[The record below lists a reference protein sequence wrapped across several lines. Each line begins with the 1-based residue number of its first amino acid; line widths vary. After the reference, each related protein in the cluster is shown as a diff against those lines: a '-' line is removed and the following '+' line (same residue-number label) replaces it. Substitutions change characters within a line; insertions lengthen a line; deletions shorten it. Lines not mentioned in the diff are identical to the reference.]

1 MPSFVNPIHTNA
13 NALNS
18 GTKNEVKDTKNA
30 PKSAS
35 KDFNKI
41 LNQKISK
48 DKTAPKENPNA
59 LKATPKDAK
68 EDAKEL
74 EKTPTPHH
82 QHAQNLAKD
91 QQAPTLKDLLNH
103 KKTTASH
110 EAQHETHEPTL
121 KDLLNH
127 KKTTASHEAQH
138 ETHEM
143 HETNPKTPNETLNK
157 NEKKPNGVASNAHQA
172 NLTNKNPLTPTN
184 HANNAIKNPTAPTHN
199 AKEPKTLKDIHALSQ
214 KHDLNAS
221 NIQVGTPLEKKET
234 PLNASDQL
242 ALKTTQTSI
251 NHTLAKN
258 DSKNTANLSSVLQSL
273 EKKESHNK
281 ERTTPPSNEKKTPPL
296 REALQM
302 NAIKRDKTL
311 SKKKPEKTPTKTQT
325 TAATPENAPKIPLKT
340 PPLMPL
346 IGANPPNDNAPTPLE
361 KEEKA
366 KEVSENKEKTKE
378 SNNSAQS
385 AQNAQ
390 ASDKTSENKSA
401 APKETIK
408 HFTQQLKQEIQEYKP
423 PMSRISMDL
432 FPKELGKVEVTIQKV
447 GKNLKVSVI
456 SHNNSLQ
463 TFLDNQQDLKNSLN
477 ALGFEG
483 VDLSFSQD
491 SSKEQPKEPLR
502 EPFKEQESTPLKE
515 NALKSY
521 QENTDNENK
530 ETSMQITLYA

>member
-1 MPSFVNPIHTNA
+1 MPSPVNPIHTNA

-18 GTKNEVKDTKNA
+18 GAKNEDAKNA

-35 KDFNKI
+35 KDFSKI

-59 LKATPKDAK
+59 LKAMPKNSKEGAK
-68 EDAKEL
+68 EDAKTL
-74 EKTPTPHH
+74 EKTPTPHP
-82 QHAQNLAKD
+82 QHAQNPAKD
-91 QQAPTLKDLLNH
+91 QQAPTLKDWLNH

-110 EAQHETHEPTL
+110 EAQQ
-121 KDLLNH
+121 KN
-127 KKTTASHEAQH
+127 
-138 ETHEM
+138 

-157 NEKKPNGVASNAHQA
+157 NEKKPNEVISNAHQT
-172 NLTNKNPLTPTN
+172 NLPNKNPITPTN
-184 HANNAIKNPTAPTHN
+184 RANNAIKTSTTPTHN
-199 AKEPKTLKDIHALSQ
+199 AKDPKTLKDIQTLSQ

-221 NIQVGTPLEKKET
+221 NIQATTTPENKN

-242 ALKTTQTSI
+242 ALKTTQTPT

-258 DSKNTANLSSVLQSL
+258 DAKNTANLSSVLQSL
-273 EKKESHNK
+273 EKKEPHNK
-281 ERTTPPSNEKKTPPL
+281 EHANPQNNEKKTPPL
-296 REALQM
+296 KEALQM

-311 SKKKPEKTPTKTQT
+311 SKKKSEKTQT
-325 TAATPENAPKIPLKT
+325 KAQTTAPSIAPENAPKIPLKT

-346 IGANPPNDNAPTPLE
+346 IGANPPPNDNAPTPLE
-361 KEEKA
+361 KEEKTQ
-366 KEVSENKEKTKE
+366 EISENKEKTKE
-378 SNNSAQS
+378 TNNSAQS

-390 ASDKTSENKSA
+390 ASDKTSENKSI

-432 FPKELGKVEVTIQKV
+432 FPKELGKVEVIIQKV

-491 SSKEQPKEPLR
+491 SSKEQPKEQLR
-502 EPFKEQESTPLKE
+502 EPFKEQELAPLKE

-521 QENTDNENK
+521 QENTDHENQ

>member
-1 MPSFVNPIHTNA
+1 MPSPINPIHTNASTNA

-18 GTKNEVKDTKNA
+18 GAKNEDTKNA

-35 KDFNKI
+35 KDFSKI

-48 DKTAPKENPNA
+48 DKTVSKEDPNA

-68 EDAKEL
+68 EDAKAL
-74 EKTPTPHH
+74 EKTPTLPH
-82 QHAQNLAKD
+82 QHAQNPAKD
-91 QQAPTLKDLLNH
+91 QQAPTLKDWLNH
-103 KKTTASH
+103 KKTTAPH
-110 EAQHETHEPTL
+110 ETQHETHEA
-121 KDLLNH
+121 N
-127 KKTTASHEAQH
+127 
-138 ETHEM
+138 
-143 HETNPKTPNETLNK
+143 ETNPKTPNETLNK
-157 NEKKPNGVASNAHQA
+157 NEKKPNGVTSNAHQT
-172 NLTNKNPLTPTN
+172 NLASKNPITPN
-184 HANNAIKNPTAPTHN
+184 HANNAIKTSTTPTHN
-199 AKEPKTLKDIHALSQ
+199 AKDPKTLKDIQTLSQ
-214 KHDLNAS
+214 KHDLNAN
-221 NIQVGTPLEKKET
+221 NIQAATTPENKT

-242 ALKTTQTSI
+242 ALKTTQTPI
-251 NHTLAKN
+251 NNTLAKN
-258 DSKNTANLSSVLQSL
+258 DAKNTANLSSVLQSL
-273 EKKESHNK
+273 EKKEPPNK
-281 ERTTPPSNEKKTPPL
+281 EHANPQNNEKKTPPL
-296 REALQM
+296 KEALQM

-311 SKKKPEKTPTKTQT
+311 SKKKSEKTPTKAQT
-325 TAATPENAPKIPLKT
+325 TAPIIAPENAPKIPLKT

-361 KEEKA
+361 KEEKT
-366 KEVSENKEKTKE
+366 KEASDNKEKTKE
-378 SNNSAQS
+378 ASNS
-385 AQNAQ
+385 AQNAQNTQ
-390 ASDKTSENKSA
+390 ASDKTSENKSVT
-401 APKETIK
+401 PKETIK

-432 FPKELGKVEVTIQKV
+432 FPKELGKVEVVIQKV

-491 SSKEQPKEPLR
+491 SSKEQPKEQLR
-502 EPFKEQESTPLKE
+502 ELFKEQELTPLKE

-521 QENTDNENK
+521 QENTDHENK

>member
-1 MPSFVNPIHTNA
+1 MPSPVNPIHTNA

-18 GTKNEVKDTKNA
+18 GAKNEVKDTKNA

-35 KDFNKI
+35 KDFSKI

-48 DKTAPKENPNA
+48 DKTTPKENPNA
-59 LKATPKDAK
+59 LKATPKNSKEGAK
-68 EDAKEL
+68 EDAKAL

-82 QHAQNLAKD
+82 QHAQNPAKD

-103 KKTTASH
+103 QKTTASH
-110 EAQHETHEPTL
+110 EAQHE
-121 KDLLNH
+121 N
-127 KKTTASHEAQH
+127 
-138 ETHEM
+138 

-157 NEKKPNGVASNAHQA
+157 TEKKPNGVTSNAHQT
-172 NLTNKNPLTPTN
+172 NLPNKNPITPTN
-184 HANNAIKNPTAPTHN
+184 RANNANTTQKPTTPTHN
-199 AKEPKTLKDIHALSQ
+199 AKEPKTLKDIQALSQ

-221 NIQVGTPLEKKET
+221 NIQATTTPENKT
-234 PLNASDQL
+234 PLNASDHL
-242 ALKTTQTSI
+242 ALKTTQAPI
-251 NHTLAKN
+251 NNTLAKN
-258 DSKNTANLSSVLQSL
+258 DAKNTANLSSVLQSL
-273 EKKESHNK
+273 EKKESPNK
-281 ERTTPPSNEKKTPPL
+281 EHATPPNNEKKTPPL
-296 REALQM
+296 KEALEM

-311 SKKKPEKTPTKTQT
+311 SKKKSEKTPTKAQT
-325 TAATPENAPKIPLKT
+325 TAPSIAPENAPKIPLKT
-340 PPLMPL
+340 LPLMPL
-346 IGANPPNDNAPTPLE
+346 IGANPPNDNPPTLLE
-361 KEEKA
+361 KEEKTQ
-366 KEVSENKEKTKE
+366 EISDNKEKAKE
-378 SNNSAQS
+378 TNNSTQS

-390 ASDKTSENKSA
+390 ASDKTSDNKSI

-423 PMSRISMDL
+423 PMSKISMDL
-432 FPKELGKVEVTIQKV
+432 FPKELGKVEVIIQKV

-491 SSKEQPKEPLR
+491 SSKEQPKEQLR
-502 EPFKEQESTPLKE
+502 EPFKEQELTPLKE

-521 QENTDNENK
+521 QENTDHENQ

>member
-1 MPSFVNPIHTNA
+1 MPSPINPIHTNA
-13 NALNS
+13 NANASTLNN
-18 GTKNEVKDTKNA
+18 GAKNEDTKNA

-35 KDFNKI
+35 KDFSKI

-48 DKTAPKENPNA
+48 DKTAPKESPNA

-68 EDAKEL
+68 ENAKAL

-82 QHAQNLAKD
+82 QHAQNPAKD

-110 EAQHETHEPTL
+110 EAQHETHEI
-121 KDLLNH
+121 
-127 KKTTASHEAQH
+127 
-138 ETHEM
+138 
-143 HETNPKTPNETLNK
+143 HETNPKTPNKTLNK
-157 NEKKPNGVASNAHQA
+157 NEKKPDGVTSNAHQE
-172 NLTNKNPLTPTN
+172 NSTHKNPLTPTN

-199 AKEPKTLKDIHALSQ
+199 AKEPKTLKDIQTLSQ

-221 NIQVGTPLEKKET
+221 NIQATTPLEKKET

-258 DSKNTANLSSVLQSL
+258 DAKNTANLSSVLQSL
-273 EKKESHNK
+273 EKKDPQNK
-281 ERTTPPSNEKKTPPL
+281 EHANPTNNEKKTPPL
-296 REALQM
+296 KEALPM

-311 SKKKPEKTPTKTQT
+311 SKKKPEKTPTKAQT
-325 TAATPENAPKIPLKT
+325 TAPSATPENAPKIPLKT

-346 IGANPPNDNAPTPLE
+346 IGANPPPNDNALTPLE
-361 KEEKA
+361 KEEKT
-366 KEVSENKEKTKE
+366 KEMSDNKEKTKE
-378 SNNSAQS
+378 TNNSAQS
-385 AQNAQ
+385 AQNTQ
-390 ASDKTSENKSA
+390 ASDKTSENKSVT
-401 APKETIK
+401 PKETIK

-432 FPKELGKVEVTIQKV
+432 FPKELGKVEVIIQKV

-491 SSKEQPKEPLR
+491 SSKEQPKEPFK
-502 EPFKEQESTPLKE
+502 ESFKEQELTPLKE

-521 QENTDNENK
+521 QENTDNESK

>member
-1 MPSFVNPIHTNA
+1 MPSPINPIHTNA
-13 NALNS
+13 SANTNALINN
-18 GTKNEVKDTKNA
+18 GAKNEVKDTKNA

-35 KDFNKI
+35 KDFSKI

-48 DKTAPKENPNA
+48 DKTAPKGNPNA

-74 EKTPTPHH
+74 EKTPTPHP

-91 QQAPTLKDLLNH
+91 QQAPTLKDWLNH
-103 KKTTASH
+103 QKTKAPH
-110 EAQHETHEPTL
+110 EAQHETHE
-121 KDLLNH
+121 
-127 KKTTASHEAQH
+127 
-138 ETHEM
+138 

-157 NEKKPNGVASNAHQA
+157 NEKKPNGVTSNAHQE
-172 NLTNKNPLTPTN
+172 NSTHKNPLTPTN
-184 HANNAIKNPTAPTHN
+184 HANNAIKTPTTPTHN
-199 AKEPKTLKDIHALSQ
+199 AKDPKTLKDIQTLSQ

-221 NIQVGTPLEKKET
+221 NIQATAPLEKKET

-273 EKKESHNK
+273 EKKDPHNK
-281 ERTTPPSNEKKTPPL
+281 ERATLPSNEKKTPPL
-296 REALQM
+296 KEALPM

-311 SKKKPEKTPTKTQT
+311 SKKKSEKTPTKAQT
-325 TAATPENAPKIPLKT
+325 TAQAATPENAPKIPLKT
-340 PPLMPL
+340 LPLMPL

-361 KEEKA
+361 KEETT
-366 KEVSENKEKTKE
+366 KEISDNKEKTKE

-390 ASDKTSENKSA
+390 ASDKASENKSVT
-401 APKETIK
+401 PKETIK

-491 SSKEQPKEPLR
+491 SSKEQPKEP
-502 EPFKEQESTPLKE
+502 FKEQELTPLKE

-521 QENTDNENK
+521 QENTDNESK

>member
-1 MPSFVNPIHTNA
+1 MPSPVNPIHTNA

-18 GTKNEVKDTKNA
+18 GAKNEVKDAKNA

-35 KDFNKI
+35 KDFSKI

-48 DKTAPKENPNA
+48 DKTAPKEVPNA
-59 LKATPKDAK
+59 SKVTPQDAKENAK
-68 EDAKEL
+68 EDAKTL
-74 EKTPTPHH
+74 KTPTPPH

-91 QQAPTLKDLLNH
+91 QQAPTLKDWLNH

-110 EAQHETHEPTL
+110 EAQHETHEA
-121 KDLLNH
+121 N
-127 KKTTASHEAQH
+127 
-138 ETHEM
+138 
-143 HETNPKTPNETLNK
+143 ETNPKTPNETLNK
-157 NEKKPNGVASNAHQA
+157 NEKKPNEVTSNAHQT
-172 NLTNKNPLTPTN
+172 NLPNKNPITPTN
-184 HANNAIKNPTAPTHN
+184 HANNANNAIKNPTAPTDTK
-199 AKEPKTLKDIHALSQ
+199 KEPKTLKDIQALSQ

-221 NIQVGTPLEKKET
+221 NIQAATTPENKN
-234 PLNASDQL
+234 PLNASDHL
-242 ALKTTQTSI
+242 ALKTTQTPT

-258 DSKNTANLSSVLQSL
+258 DAKNTANLSSVLQSL
-273 EKKESHNK
+273 EKKESPNK
-281 ERTTPPSNEKKTPPL
+281 EHANPLNNEKKTPPL
-296 REALQM
+296 KEALQM

-311 SKKKPEKTPTKTQT
+311 SKKKSEKTPTKTQT
-325 TAATPENAPKIPLKT
+325 TAPSITPENAPKIPLKT

-346 IGANPPNDNAPTPLE
+346 IGANPPNDNIPTPLE
-361 KEEKA
+361 KEETT
-366 KEVSENKEKTKE
+366 KEASDNKEKTKE
-378 SNNSAQS
+378 TSNSTQS

-390 ASDKTSENKSA
+390 ASDKTSENKSI

-423 PMSRISMDL
+423 PMSKISMDL
-432 FPKELGKVEVTIQKV
+432 FPKELGKVEVIIQKV

-491 SSKEQPKEPLR
+491 SSKEQPKEQPKEQLR
-502 EPFKEQESTPLKE
+502 ELFKEQESTPLKE

-521 QENTDNENK
+521 QENTDHENQ

>member
-1 MPSFVNPIHTNA
+1 MPSPVNPIHTNA

-18 GTKNEVKDTKNA
+18 GAKNEVKDTKNA

-35 KDFNKI
+35 KDFSKI

-48 DKTAPKENPNA
+48 DKTAPKESPNHSA
-59 LKATPKDAK
+59 LKDAPKDAK
-68 EDAKEL
+68 AL
-74 EKTPTPHH
+74 EKSPTLNH
-82 QHAQNLAKD
+82 QHAQNPIKD

-103 KKTTASH
+103 QKTTAEH
-110 EAQHETHEPTL
+110 ETQHETHEA
-121 KDLLNH
+121 N
-127 KKTTASHEAQH
+127 
-138 ETHEM
+138 
-143 HETNPKTPNETLNK
+143 ETNPKTPNETLNK
-157 NEKKPNGVASNAHQA
+157 NEKKPNEVTSNAHQT
-172 NLTNKNPLTPTN
+172 NLPSKNPITPN
-184 HANNAIKNPTAPTHN
+184 RANNANKTPTTPTHN
-199 AKEPKTLKDIHALSQ
+199 AKDPKTLKDIQTLSQ

-221 NIQVGTPLEKKET
+221 NIQAATTPENKN
-234 PLNASDQL
+234 PLNASDHL
-242 ALKTTQTSI
+242 ALKTTQTPT

-258 DSKNTANLSSVLQSL
+258 DAKNTANLSSVLQSL
-273 EKKESHNK
+273 EKKEPLNK
-281 ERTTPPSNEKKTPPL
+281 EHANPQNNEKKTPPL
-296 REALQM
+296 KEALQM

-311 SKKKPEKTPTKTQT
+311 SKKKPEKTPIHAKTQT
-325 TAATPENAPKIPLKT
+325 TAPSATPENAPKIPLKT
-340 PPLMPL
+340 LPLMPL
-346 IGANPPNDNAPTPLE
+346 IGANPPNDNIPTLLE
-361 KEEKA
+361 KEEKT
-366 KEVSENKEKTKE
+366 KEVSDNKEKTKE
-378 SNNSAQS
+378 ASNSAQN

-390 ASDKTSENKSA
+390 ASDKTNENKSI

-423 PMSRISMDL
+423 PMSKISMDL
-432 FPKELGKVEVTIQKV
+432 FPKELGKVEVIIQKV

-491 SSKEQPKEPLR
+491 SSKEQQAPKDQSK
-502 EPFKEQESTPLKE
+502 EPFKEQELTPLKE

-521 QENTDNENK
+521 QENTDHENQ

>member
-1 MPSFVNPIHTNA
+1 MPSPINPIHTNA
-13 NALNS
+13 NANALNS
-18 GTKNEVKDTKNA
+18 GAKNEVKDTKNT

-35 KDFNKI
+35 KDFSKI

-48 DKTAPKENPNA
+48 DKSAPKENPSA

-68 EDAKEL
+68 ENAKEL
-74 EKTPTPHH
+74 EKTPTPQP
-82 QHAQNLAKD
+82 QHAKDLAKD

-103 KKTTASH
+103 KKTTALH
-110 EAQHETHEPTL
+110 EAQHE
-121 KDLLNH
+121 N
-127 KKTTASHEAQH
+127 
-138 ETHEM
+138 

-157 NEKKPNGVASNAHQA
+157 NEKKPNEVASGAHQA
-172 NLTNKNPLTPTN
+172 NLTHKNPLTPTN

-199 AKEPKTLKDIHALSQ
+199 AKEPKTLKDIQTLSQ

-234 PLNASDQL
+234 PLKTSDQI
-242 ALKTTQTSI
+242 ALKTTQTSV

-258 DSKNTANLSSVLQSL
+258 DAKNTANLSSVLQSL

-281 ERTTPPSNEKKTPPL
+281 EHATPPNNEKKTPPL
-296 REALQM
+296 KEALPM

-311 SKKKPEKTPTKTQT
+311 SKKKPEKTPTKAQT
-325 TAATPENAPKIPLKT
+325 TAPSIAPENAPKIPLKT

-346 IGANPPNDNAPTPLE
+346 IGANPPNDNAPTLLE
-361 KEEKA
+361 KEEKT
-366 KEVSENKEKTKE
+366 KEASDNKEKTKE
-378 SNNSAQS
+378 TSNSAQS

-390 ASDKTSENKSA
+390 ASDKTSENKSVT
-401 APKETIK
+401 PKETIK

-432 FPKELGKVEVTIQKV
+432 FPKELGKVEVVIQKV

-491 SSKEQPKEPLR
+491 SSKEQPKEP
-502 EPFKEQESTPLKE
+502 FKEQELTPLKE

-521 QENTDNENK
+521 QENTDHENK

>member
-13 NALNS
+13 SANANALINS
-18 GTKNEVKDTKNA
+18 GAKNEVKEAKNA

-35 KDFNKI
+35 KDFSKI

-68 EDAKEL
+68 GDAKEL

-91 QQAPTLKDLLNH
+91 QQASTLKDLLNH
-103 KKTTASH
+103 KKATVSH
-110 EAQHETHEPTL
+110 EAQHET
-121 KDLLNH
+121 
-127 KKTTASHEAQH
+127 
-138 ETHEM
+138 

-157 NEKKPNGVASNAHQA
+157 NEKKPNEAASSAHQT

-184 HANNAIKNPTAPTHN
+184 HANNAIKNPMAPTHN
-199 AKEPKTLKDIHALSQ
+199 AKDPKTLKDIQTLSQ

-221 NIQVGTPLEKKET
+221 NIQVVAPLEKKET
-234 PLNASDQL
+234 PLKVSDQL

-281 ERTTPPSNEKKTPPL
+281 ERATPPSNEKKTPPL

-311 SKKKPEKTPTKTQT
+311 SKKKPEKTPIHAKTQI
-325 TAATPENAPKIPLKT
+325 TAQAVTPENAPKIPLKT

-346 IGANPPNDNAPTPLE
+346 IGANPPNNNAPTPLE
-361 KEEKA
+361 KEEKT

-378 SNNSAQS
+378 STNSAQS
-385 AQNAQ
+385 VQNAQ
-390 ASDKTSENKSA
+390 VSDKTSENKSA

-491 SSKEQPKEPLR
+491 SSKEQPKEQLG
-502 EPFKEQESTPLKE
+502 ESFKEQESTPLKE

>member
-1 MPSFVNPIHTNA
+1 MPSPINPIHTNASANA

-18 GTKNEVKDTKNA
+18 GAKNEDTKNA

-35 KDFNKI
+35 KDFSKI

-59 LKATPKDAK
+59 LKATPKDT
-68 EDAKEL
+68 KEL

-110 EAQHETHEPTL
+110 EAQHEI
-121 KDLLNH
+121 H
-127 KKTTASHEAQH
+127 KN
-138 ETHEM
+138 

-157 NEKKPNGVASNAHQA
+157 NEKKPNEFTSSAHQTS
-172 NLTNKNPLTPTN
+172 LTNKNPLTPTN

-199 AKEPKTLKDIHALSQ
+199 AKESKTLKDIQTLSQ

-221 NIQVGTPLEKKET
+221 NIQATAPLEKKET
-234 PLNASDQL
+234 PLKASDQL
-242 ALKTTQTSI
+242 ALKTTQTPI

-258 DSKNTANLSSVLQSL
+258 GTKNTANLSSVLQSL

-281 ERTTPPSNEKKTPPL
+281 EHATLPHNEKKTPPL

-311 SKKKPEKTPTKTQT
+311 SKKKSEKTPTKTQT
-325 TAATPENAPKIPLKT
+325 TAQATTPENAPKIPLKT

-366 KEVSENKEKTKE
+366 KEASENKEKTKE
-378 SNNSAQS
+378 STNSTQS
-385 AQNAQ
+385 AQNTQ
-390 ASDKTSENKSA
+390 SSDKTSENKST

-491 SSKEQPKEPLR
+491 SSKEQEKEPFR
-502 EPFKEQESTPLKE
+502 ESFKEQELTPLKE

>member
-1 MPSFVNPIHTNA
+1 MPSPINPIHTNA

-18 GTKNEVKDTKNA
+18 GAKNEVKDTKNA

-35 KDFNKI
+35 KDFSKI

-68 EDAKEL
+68 KDAKEL

-110 EAQHETHEPTL
+110 EAQHETH
-121 KDLLNH
+121 K
-127 KKTTASHEAQH
+127 
-138 ETHEM
+138 M

-157 NEKKPNGVASNAHQA
+157 NEKKPNGVISNAHQT

-184 HANNAIKNPTAPTHN
+184 HANNAIKNPTAPTDT
-199 AKEPKTLKDIHALSQ
+199 KKDPKTLKDIQTLSQ

-234 PLNASDQL
+234 PLKTSDQL

-258 DSKNTANLSSVLQSL
+258 DAKNTANLSSVLQSL

-281 ERTTPPSNEKKTPPL
+281 EHTTPLSNEKKTPPL

-346 IGANPPNDNAPTPLE
+346 IGSNPPNDNAPTPLE

-378 SNNSAQS
+378 SNNSAQN

-401 APKETIK
+401 APRETIK

-491 SSKEQPKEPLR
+491 SSKEQPKEQLR

>member
-1 MPSFVNPIHTNA
+1 MPSPINPIHTNA
-13 NALNS
+13 NANASTLINS
-18 GTKNEVKDTKNA
+18 GAKNEDTKNA
-30 PKSAS
+30 PKSTS
-35 KDFNKI
+35 KDFSKI

-59 LKATPKDAK
+59 LKATPKGTKA
-68 EDAKEL
+68 L
-74 EKTPTPHH
+74 EKTSTPHH
-82 QHAQNLAKD
+82 QHAQNPAKD
-91 QQAPTLKDLLNH
+91 QQVPTLKDLLNH

-110 EAQHETHEPTL
+110 EAQHEI
-121 KDLLNH
+121 
-127 KKTTASHEAQH
+127 
-138 ETHEM
+138 

-157 NEKKPNGVASNAHQA
+157 NEKKPNGVTSNAHQE
-172 NLTNKNPLTPTN
+172 NSTHKNPLTPTN
-184 HANNAIKNPTAPTHN
+184 HANNAIKNPTTPTHN
-199 AKEPKTLKDIHALSQ
+199 AKEPKTLKDIQTLSQ

-221 NIQVGTPLEKKET
+221 NIQATAPLEKKET

-242 ALKTTQTSI
+242 ALKTTQTPI
-251 NHTLAKN
+251 NHTFAKN
-258 DSKNTANLSSVLQSL
+258 DAKNTANLSSVLQSL

-281 ERTTPPSNEKKTPPL
+281 EHANPLNNEKKTPPL
-296 REALQM
+296 KEALQM

-311 SKKKPEKTPTKTQT
+311 SKKKSEKTPTKAQT
-325 TAATPENAPKIPLKT
+325 TAPSITPENAPKISLKM

-346 IGANPPNDNAPTPLE
+346 IGANPPNDNPLTPLE
-361 KEEKA
+361 KEEKTQ
-366 KEVSENKEKTKE
+366 EISDNKEKTKE
-378 SNNSAQS
+378 TNNSAQN
-385 AQNAQ
+385 AQNTQ
-390 ASDKTSENKSA
+390 ASDKTSENKST

-423 PMSRISMDL
+423 PMSKISMDL
-432 FPKELGKVEVTIQKV
+432 FPKELGKVEVIIQKV
-447 GKNLKVSVI
+447 GKNLKVSVV

-491 SSKEQPKEPLR
+491 SSKEQPKEQLR
-502 EPFKEQESTPLKE
+502 ELFKEQELTPLKE

-521 QENTDNENK
+521 QENTDHENK

>member
-1 MPSFVNPIHTNA
+1 MPSPINPIHTNA
-13 NALNS
+13 STNANANASTLINS
-18 GTKNEVKDTKNA
+18 GAKNEDTKNA

-35 KDFNKI
+35 KDFSKI

-59 LKATPKDAK
+59 LKAAQKDAK
-68 EDAKEL
+68 ENAKEL

-82 QHAQNLAKD
+82 QHAQNPAKD

-103 KKTTASH
+103 KKTTVSH
-110 EAQHETHEPTL
+110 EAQHEIHEI
-121 KDLLNH
+121 
-127 KKTTASHEAQH
+127 
-138 ETHEM
+138 

-157 NEKKPNGVASNAHQA
+157 NEKKPNGVTSNAHQE
-172 NLTNKNPLTPTN
+172 NSTHKNPLTLTN

-199 AKEPKTLKDIHALSQ
+199 AKEPKTLKDIQTLSQ

-221 NIQVGTPLEKKET
+221 NIQVIAPLEKKET

-242 ALKTTQTSI
+242 ALKTAQTPIS
-251 NHTLAKN
+251 HTLAKN

-273 EKKESHNK
+273 EKKEPQNK
-281 ERTTPPSNEKKTPPL
+281 EHANPQNNEKKTPPL
-296 REALQM
+296 KEALQM

-311 SKKKPEKTPTKTQT
+311 SKKKSEKTPIHAKAQT
-325 TAATPENAPKIPLKT
+325 TAPSIAPENAPKIPLKT

-346 IGANPPNDNAPTPLE
+346 IGANPPNDNIPTPLE
-361 KEEKA
+361 KEETT
-366 KEVSENKEKTKE
+366 KEASDNKEKTKE
-378 SNNSAQS
+378 SNNSTQS
-385 AQNAQ
+385 AQNTQ
-390 ASDKTSENKSA
+390 ASDKTSENKSVT
-401 APKETIK
+401 PKETIK

-432 FPKELGKVEVTIQKV
+432 FPKELGKVEVIIQKV

-491 SSKEQPKEPLR
+491 SSKEQPKEQLR
-502 EPFKEQESTPLKE
+502 ELFKEQESTPLKE

>member
-1 MPSFVNPIHTNA
+1 MPSPINPIHTNA
-13 NALNS
+13 SANANANASTLINS
-18 GTKNEVKDTKNA
+18 GAKNGVKDTKNA

-35 KDFNKI
+35 KDFSKI

-59 LKATPKDAK
+59 LKATPKDT
-68 EDAKEL
+68 KEL

-110 EAQHETHEPTL
+110 EAQHETHE
-121 KDLLNH
+121 
-127 KKTTASHEAQH
+127 
-138 ETHEM
+138 
-143 HETNPKTPNETLNK
+143 TNPKTSNETLNK
-157 NEKKPNGVASNAHQA
+157 NEKKPNEVASNAHQA
-172 NLTNKNPLTPTN
+172 NLTNKNLLTPTN

-199 AKEPKTLKDIHALSQ
+199 AKNPKTLKDIQTLSQ

-221 NIQVGTPLEKKET
+221 NIQVVAPLEKKET

-258 DSKNTANLSSVLQSL
+258 DTKNTANLSSVLQSL
-273 EKKESHNK
+273 EKKESQNK
-281 ERTTPPSNEKKTPPL
+281 EHTTPPSNEKKTPPL

-325 TAATPENAPKIPLKT
+325 IAQAATPENAPKIPLKT

-361 KEEKA
+361 KEEKT

-378 SNNSAQS
+378 STNNTQS

-390 ASDKTSENKSA
+390 ASDKTSENKSVT
-401 APKETIK
+401 PKETIK

-491 SSKEQPKEPLR
+491 SSKEQPKEQLR

>member
-1 MPSFVNPIHTNA
+1 MPSLVNPIHTNA
-13 NALNS
+13 NALN
-18 GTKNEVKDTKNA
+18 GRAKNEVKDAKNA

-35 KDFNKI
+35 KDFSKI

-48 DKTAPKENPNA
+48 DKTAPKESLNHNA

-68 EDAKEL
+68 EDAKAL
-74 EKTPTPHH
+74 EKTPTPPH

-91 QQAPTLKDLLNH
+91 QQAPTLKDWLNH
-103 KKTTASH
+103 PKTHPTAKH
-110 EAQHETHEPTL
+110 ETQHETHETF
-121 KDLLNH
+121 
-127 KKTTASHEAQH
+127 
-138 ETHEM
+138 
-143 HETNPKTPNETLNK
+143 ETNPKTPNETLSK
-157 NEKKPNGVASNAHQA
+157 NEKKPNEVASNAHQA
-172 NLTNKNPLTPTN
+172 NLPNKNPITPN
-184 HANNAIKNPTAPTHN
+184 HANNANKTPTTPTHN
-199 AKEPKTLKDIHALSQ
+199 AKEPKTLKDIQALSQ

-221 NIQVGTPLEKKET
+221 NIQAATTPENKN
-234 PLNASDQL
+234 PLNASDHL
-242 ALKTTQTSI
+242 ALKTTQTPT

-258 DSKNTANLSSVLQSL
+258 DAKNTANLSSVLQSL
-273 EKKESHNK
+273 EKKDPHNK
-281 ERTTPPSNEKKTPPL
+281 EHANPQNNEKKTPPL
-296 REALQM
+296 KEALQM

-311 SKKKPEKTPTKTQT
+311 SKKKSEKTPTKTQA
-325 TAATPENAPKIPLKT
+325 TAPSIAPENAPKIPLKT

-346 IGANPPNDNAPTPLE
+346 IGANPPNDNIPTPLE
-361 KEEKA
+361 KEETT
-366 KEVSENKEKTKE
+366 KEASDNKEKTKE
-378 SNNSAQS
+378 SSNSAQS
-385 AQNAQ
+385 TQNAQ
-390 ASDKTSENKSA
+390 ASDKTSENKSV

-432 FPKELGKVEVTIQKV
+432 FPKELGKVEVIIQKV

-491 SSKEQPKEPLR
+491 SSKEQPKEQLR

-521 QENTDNENK
+521 QENTDHENQ

>member
-1 MPSFVNPIHTNA
+1 MPSPVNPIHTNA

-18 GTKNEVKDTKNA
+18 GAKNEVKDTKNA

-35 KDFNKI
+35 KDFSKI

-48 DKTAPKENPNA
+48 DKTAPKENPSA
-59 LKATPKDAK
+59 LKDAPKDAK
-68 EDAKEL
+68 AL
-74 EKTPTPHH
+74 EKTPTLPH

-91 QQAPTLKDLLNH
+91 QQAPTLKDWLNH
-103 KKTTASH
+103 PKTTAPH
-110 EAQHETHEPTL
+110 EAQHETHEI
-121 KDLLNH
+121 
-127 KKTTASHEAQH
+127 
-138 ETHEM
+138 

-157 NEKKPNGVASNAHQA
+157 NEKKPNEVASNAHQT
-172 NLTNKNPLTPTN
+172 NLPNKNPITPTN
-184 HANNAIKNPTAPTHN
+184 HANNTTKTPTTPTHST
-199 AKEPKTLKDIHALSQ
+199 KEPKTLKDIQTLSQ

-221 NIQVGTPLEKKET
+221 NIQAATTPENKT
-234 PLNASDQL
+234 PLNASDHL
-242 ALKTTQTSI
+242 ALKTTQTPT
-251 NHTLAKN
+251 NHALAKN
-258 DSKNTANLSSVLQSL
+258 DAKNTANLSSVLQSL
-273 EKKESHNK
+273 EKKEPLNK
-281 ERTTPPSNEKKTPPL
+281 EHANPPNNEKKTPPL
-296 REALQM
+296 KEALQM

-311 SKKKPEKTPTKTQT
+311 SKKKPEKTPTKTQAKNQP
-325 TAATPENAPKIPLKT
+325 TAPSATPENAPKLALKT

-346 IGANPPNDNAPTPLE
+346 IGANPPNDNIPTPLE
-361 KEEKA
+361 KEEKT
-366 KEVSENKEKTKE
+366 KEVSDNKEKAKE
-378 SNNSAQS
+378 TNNSAQS
-385 AQNAQ
+385 AQNTQ
-390 ASDKTSENKSA
+390 ASDKTSDNKST

-423 PMSRISMDL
+423 PMSKISMDL

-491 SSKEQPKEPLR
+491 SSKEQQAPKDQPK
-502 EPFKEQESTPLKE
+502 EPFKEQELTPLKE

-521 QENTDNENK
+521 QENTDHENQ

>member
-1 MPSFVNPIHTNA
+1 MPSPVNPIHTNA
-13 NALNS
+13 NALN
-18 GTKNEVKDTKNA
+18 GGAKNEVKDAKNA

-35 KDFNKI
+35 KDFSKI

-48 DKTAPKENPNA
+48 DKTAPKESPNPSA
-59 LKATPKDAK
+59 LKAAPKDAK
-68 EDAKEL
+68 AL
-74 EKTPTPHH
+74 EKTPTPPH

-91 QQAPTLKDLLNH
+91 QQAPTLKDWLNH
-103 KKTTASH
+103 PKTHPTAEH
-110 EAQHETHEPTL
+110 EAQHETHEA
-121 KDLLNH
+121 N
-127 KKTTASHEAQH
+127 
-138 ETHEM
+138 
-143 HETNPKTPNETLNK
+143 ETNPKTPNETLSK
-157 NEKKPNGVASNAHQA
+157 NEKKPNGVASNSHQT
-172 NLTNKNPLTPTN
+172 NLPNKNPITPN
-184 HANNAIKNPTAPTHN
+184 HANNANKTPTTPTHS
-199 AKEPKTLKDIHALSQ
+199 AKEPKTLKDIQTLSQ

-221 NIQVGTPLEKKET
+221 NIQATAPLEKKET
-234 PLNASDQL
+234 PLSASDQF
-242 ALKTTQTSI
+242 ALKTTQTPT

-258 DSKNTANLSSVLQSL
+258 DAKNTANLSSVLQSL
-273 EKKESHNK
+273 EKKESQNK
-281 ERTTPPSNEKKTPPL
+281 EHANPPNNEKKTPPL
-296 REALQM
+296 KEALQM

-311 SKKKPEKTPTKTQT
+311 SKKKPEKTPIHAKTQT
-325 TAATPENAPKIPLKT
+325 TAPSATPENAPKLALKT

-346 IGANPPNDNAPTPLE
+346 IGANPPNDNIPTPLE
-361 KEEKA
+361 KEEKT
-366 KEVSENKEKTKE
+366 KEVSDNKEKTKE
-378 SNNSAQS
+378 SSNSAQS
-385 AQNAQ
+385 AQNTQ
-390 ASDKTSENKSA
+390 ASDKTSDNKSI

-423 PMSRISMDL
+423 PMSKISMDL

-491 SSKEQPKEPLR
+491 SSKEQPKEQLR
-502 EPFKEQESTPLKE
+502 ELFKEQESSPLKE

-521 QENTDNENK
+521 QENTNHENQ

>member
-1 MPSFVNPIHTNA
+1 MPSPINPIHTNASANA

-18 GTKNEVKDTKNA
+18 GAKNEVKDTKNA

-35 KDFNKI
+35 KDFSKI

-48 DKTAPKENPNA
+48 DKTAPKENPSA
-59 LKATPKDAK
+59 LKTSPKDAK

-74 EKTPTPHH
+74 EKTPTSHH

-91 QQAPTLKDLLNH
+91 QQAPTLRDLLNH

-110 EAQHETHEPTL
+110 EAQHETH
-121 KDLLNH
+121 K
-127 KKTTASHEAQH
+127 
-138 ETHEM
+138 M

-157 NEKKPNGVASNAHQA
+157 NEKKPNGVASSAHQT

-184 HANNAIKNPTAPTHN
+184 HANHAIKNPTAPTHN
-199 AKEPKTLKDIHALSQ
+199 AKDPKTLKDIQTLSQ

-221 NIQVGTPLEKKET
+221 NIQVSAPLEKKET

-242 ALKTTQTSI
+242 ALKTTQTPI
-251 NHTLAKN
+251 NHTLAK

-281 ERTTPPSNEKKTPPL
+281 EHATPPNNEKKTPPL
-296 REALQM
+296 KEALQM

-311 SKKKPEKTPTKTQT
+311 SKKKPEKTPIHAKSQIT
-325 TAATPENAPKIPLKT
+325 TPSTTPENAPKIPLKT

-346 IGANPPNDNAPTPLE
+346 IGTNPPNDNAPTPLE
-361 KEEKA
+361 KEEKT
-366 KEVSENKEKTKE
+366 KEISENKEKTKE
-378 SNNSAQS
+378 STNSAQS

-390 ASDKTSENKSA
+390 ASDKTSENKSVV
-401 APKETIK
+401 PKETIK

-491 SSKEQPKEPLR
+491 SSKEQPKEQLR

-530 ETSMQITLYA
+530 ETSMQITLYAWF

>member
-1 MPSFVNPIHTNA
+1 MPSPVNPIHTNA

-18 GTKNEVKDTKNA
+18 GAKNEVKDAKNA
-30 PKSAS
+30 PKSTS
-35 KDFNKI
+35 KDFSKI

-48 DKTAPKENPNA
+48 DKTAPKESPNPNA
-59 LKATPKDAK
+59 LKAAPKDAK
-68 EDAKEL
+68 AL
-74 EKTPTPHH
+74 EKTPTLPH

-91 QQAPTLKDLLNH
+91 QQAPTLKDWLNH

-110 EAQHETHEPTL
+110 ESQHETHE
-121 KDLLNH
+121 
-127 KKTTASHEAQH
+127 H
-138 ETHEM
+138 ETD
-143 HETNPKTPNETLNK
+143 PKNPNETLSK
-157 NEKKPNGVASNAHQA
+157 NEKKPNEALSNAHQT
-172 NLTNKNPLTPTN
+172 NLPSKNPITPN
-184 HANNAIKNPTAPTHN
+184 HANNANTTQKPTTPTHS
-199 AKEPKTLKDIHALSQ
+199 AKEPKTLKDIQTLSQ

-221 NIQVGTPLEKKET
+221 NIQAATTPENKN
-234 PLNASDQL
+234 PLNASDHL
-242 ALKTTQTSI
+242 ALKTTQTPT

-258 DSKNTANLSSVLQSL
+258 DAKNTANLSSVLQSL

-281 ERTTPPSNEKKTPPL
+281 EHANPPNNEKKTPPL
-296 REALQM
+296 KEALQM

-311 SKKKPEKTPTKTQT
+311 SKKKSEKTPIHAKTQT
-325 TAATPENAPKIPLKT
+325 TAPSATPENAPKIPLKT

-346 IGANPPNDNAPTPLE
+346 IGANPPPNDNIPTPLE
-361 KEEKA
+361 KEETTKEISDNKEKA
-366 KEVSENKEKTKE
+366 KET
-378 SNNSAQS
+378 NNSAQS
-385 AQNAQ
+385 AQNTQ
-390 ASDKTSENKSA
+390 ASDKTSDNKSI

-423 PMSRISMDL
+423 PMSKISMDL
-432 FPKELGKVEVTIQKV
+432 FPKELGKVEVIIQKV

-491 SSKEQPKEPLR
+491 SSKEQPKEQLR
-502 EPFKEQESTPLKE
+502 EPFKEQELTPLKE

-521 QENTDNENK
+521 QENTDHENQ

>member
-1 MPSFVNPIHTNA
+1 MPSPINPIHTNA
-13 NALNS
+13 SANANASINS
-18 GTKNEVKDTKNA
+18 GAKNEDTKNA

-35 KDFNKI
+35 KDFSKI

-68 EDAKEL
+68 ESAKKDAKEL

-110 EAQHETHEPTL
+110 EAQHEI
-121 KDLLNH
+121 H
-127 KKTTASHEAQH
+127 KN
-138 ETHEM
+138 
-143 HETNPKTPNETLNK
+143 HETNPKTPNETSNK
-157 NEKKPNGVASNAHQA
+157 NEKKPNGVASSAHQA

-184 HANNAIKNPTAPTHN
+184 HANNANKNPIAPTHN
-199 AKEPKTLKDIHALSQ
+199 TKEPKTLKDIQSLSQ

-221 NIQVGTPLEKKET
+221 NIQATTTPENKT
-234 PLNASDQL
+234 PLNAGDQL

-258 DSKNTANLSSVLQSL
+258 GTKNTANLSSVLQSL

-281 ERTTPPSNEKKTPPL
+281 EHATPPSNEKKTPPL
-296 REALQM
+296 REALPM

-325 TAATPENAPKIPLKT
+325 TAQAATPENAPKIPLKT

-346 IGANPPNDNAPTPLE
+346 IGANPPNDNAPTLLE
-361 KEEKA
+361 KEEKT
-366 KEVSENKEKTKE
+366 KEASDNKEKTKE
-378 SNNSAQS
+378 STNSAQS
-385 AQNAQ
+385 TQNTQ
-390 ASDKTSENKSA
+390 ASDKASENKSA

-491 SSKEQPKEPLR
+491 SSKEQPKEQLR
-502 EPFKEQESTPLKE
+502 EPFKEQELTPLKE

-521 QENTDNENK
+521 QENTDNENQ

>member
-13 NALNS
+13 STNANANASTLINS
-18 GTKNEVKDTKNA
+18 GAKNEVKDTKNA

-35 KDFNKI
+35 KDFSKI

-48 DKTAPKENPNA
+48 DKTAPKENPSA
-59 LKATPKDAK
+59 LKATPKDTK
-68 EDAKEL
+68 ENAKEL

-91 QQAPTLKDLLNH
+91 QQSPTLKDLLNH

-110 EAQHETHEPTL
+110 EAQHET
-121 KDLLNH
+121 
-127 KKTTASHEAQH
+127 
-138 ETHEM
+138 

-184 HANNAIKNPTAPTHN
+184 HANNANKNPTAPTHN
-199 AKEPKTLKDIHALSQ
+199 AKDPKTLKDIHALSQ

-221 NIQVGTPLEKKET
+221 NIQVGAPLEKKET
-234 PLNASDQL
+234 PLKTSDQL

-258 DSKNTANLSSVLQSL
+258 DAKNTANLSSVLQSL

-325 TAATPENAPKIPLKT
+325 TAQATTPENAPKIPLKT

-378 SNNSAQS
+378 STNSTQN

-491 SSKEQPKEPLR
+491 SSKEQPKEQLR
-502 EPFKEQESTPLKE
+502 ESFKEQESTPLKE

>member
-1 MPSFVNPIHTNA
+1 MPSPINPIHTNASTNA

-18 GTKNEVKDTKNA
+18 EAKNEVKEAKNA

-35 KDFNKI
+35 KDFSKI

-68 EDAKEL
+68 KDAKEL

-110 EAQHETHEPTL
+110 EAQHEI
-121 KDLLNH
+121 H
-127 KKTTASHEAQH
+127 KN
-138 ETHEM
+138 

-157 NEKKPNGVASNAHQA
+157 NEKKPNGVISSAHQA

-184 HANNAIKNPTAPTHN
+184 HANNA
-199 AKEPKTLKDIHALSQ
+199 KEPKTLKDIQTLSQ

-221 NIQVGTPLEKKET
+221 NIQATTPLEKKET

-258 DSKNTANLSSVLQSL
+258 DAKNTANLSSVLQSL
-273 EKKESHNK
+273 EKKESQNK

-325 TAATPENAPKIPLKT
+325 TAQAATPKNPPKIPLKT

-346 IGANPPNDNAPTPLE
+346 IGANPPSDNAPTPLE

-378 SNNSAQS
+378 STNSTQS
-385 AQNAQ
+385 TQNTQ

-491 SSKEQPKEPLR
+491 SSKEQEKEPFK

>member
-1 MPSFVNPIHTNA
+1 MPSPVNPIHTNA
-13 NALNS
+13 NALN
-18 GTKNEVKDTKNA
+18 GGAKNEVKDTKNA

-35 KDFNKI
+35 KDFSKI

-48 DKTAPKENPNA
+48 DKTASKESPNPNA

-68 EDAKEL
+68 EDAKAL
-74 EKTPTPHH
+74 EKTPTLPH
-82 QHAQNLAKD
+82 QHAQNPAKD
-91 QQAPTLKDLLNH
+91 QQAPTLKDWLNH
-103 KKTTASH
+103 KKTTAPH
-110 EAQHETHEPTL
+110 ETQHETHEA
-121 KDLLNH
+121 N
-127 KKTTASHEAQH
+127 
-138 ETHEM
+138 
-143 HETNPKTPNETLNK
+143 ETNPKTPNGTLNK
-157 NEKKPNGVASNAHQA
+157 NEKKPNGVTSNAHQA

-199 AKEPKTLKDIHALSQ
+199 AKDPKTLKDIQTLSQ
-214 KHDLNAS
+214 KHDLNAN
-221 NIQVGTPLEKKET
+221 NIQAATTPENKT
-234 PLNASDQL
+234 PLNASDHL
-242 ALKTTQTSI
+242 ALKTTQTPT

-258 DSKNTANLSSVLQSL
+258 DAKNTANLSSVLQSL
-273 EKKESHNK
+273 EKKESPNK
-281 ERTTPPSNEKKTPPL
+281 EHTIPQNNEKKTPPL
-296 REALQM
+296 KEALQM

-311 SKKKPEKTPTKTQT
+311 SKKKSEKTPIHAKTQT
-325 TAATPENAPKIPLKT
+325 TAPSATPENTPKIPLKT
-340 PPLMPL
+340 PPLTPL
-346 IGANPPNDNAPTPLE
+346 IGANPPPNDNIPTPLE
-361 KEEKA
+361 KEETT
-366 KEVSENKEKTKE
+366 KEASDNKEKTKE
-378 SNNSAQS
+378 TNNSAQN

-390 ASDKTSENKSA
+390 ASDKTSENKST

-432 FPKELGKVEVTIQKV
+432 FPKELGKVEVIIQKV

-491 SSKEQPKEPLR
+491 SSKEQPKEQLR
-502 EPFKEQESTPLKE
+502 ELFKEQESTPLKE

-521 QENTDNENK
+521 QENTDHENQ

>member
-1 MPSFVNPIHTNA
+1 MPSPINPIHTNA
-13 NALNS
+13 NALN
-18 GTKNEVKDTKNA
+18 GGAKNENTKNA

-35 KDFNKI
+35 KDFSKI

-48 DKTAPKENPNA
+48 DKTAPKEDSNA
-59 LKATPKDAK
+59 SKVTPKDAK
-68 EDAKEL
+68 ENAKAL
-74 EKTPTPHH
+74 EKTPTLPH
-82 QHAQNLAKD
+82 QHAQNPAKD
-91 QQAPTLKDLLNH
+91 QQAPTLKDWLNH
-103 KKTTASH
+103 KKTHPTAPH
-110 EAQHETHEPTL
+110 EAQHETHE
-121 KDLLNH
+121 
-127 KKTTASHEAQH
+127 
-138 ETHEM
+138 

-157 NEKKPNGVASNAHQA
+157 NEKKPDEVTSNAHQT
-172 NLTNKNPLTPTN
+172 NLPNKNPITPTN
-184 HANNAIKNPTAPTHN
+184 HANNAIKTPTTPTHN
-199 AKEPKTLKDIHALSQ
+199 AKDPKTLKDIQTLSQ

-221 NIQVGTPLEKKET
+221 NIQAAMTPENKT

-242 ALKTTQTSI
+242 ALKTTQTPI

-258 DSKNTANLSSVLQSL
+258 DTKNTANLSSVLQSL
-273 EKKESHNK
+273 EKKDPQNK
-281 ERTTPPSNEKKTPPL
+281 EHATLPHNEKKTPPL

-311 SKKKPEKTPTKTQT
+311 SKKKPEKTPIHAKTQT
-325 TAATPENAPKIPLKT
+325 TAPSIAPENAPKIPLKT

-346 IGANPPNDNAPTPLE
+346 IGANPPNDNPPTLLE
-361 KEEKA
+361 KEETT
-366 KEVSENKEKTKE
+366 KEASDNKEKTKE
-378 SNNSAQS
+378 SSNSAQS
-385 AQNAQ
+385 AQNTQ
-390 ASDKTSENKSA
+390 ASDKTSDNKSVT
-401 APKETIK
+401 PKETIK

-432 FPKELGKVEVTIQKV
+432 FPKELGKVEVIIQKV

-491 SSKEQPKEPLR
+491 SSKEQPKEQLR
-502 EPFKEQESTPLKE
+502 ELFKEQELTPLKE

-521 QENTDNENK
+521 QENTDHENQ

>member
-1 MPSFVNPIHTNA
+1 MPSPVNPIHTNA

-18 GTKNEVKDTKNA
+18 GAKNEVKDAKNA

-35 KDFNKI
+35 KDFSKI

-48 DKTAPKENPNA
+48 DKTAPKESPNPNA
-59 LKATPKDAK
+59 SKVTPKDAK
-68 EDAKEL
+68 AL
-74 EKTPTPHH
+74 EKTPTLPH
-82 QHAQNLAKD
+82 QHAKDLVKD
-91 QQAPTLKDLLNH
+91 QQAPTLKDWLNH
-103 KKTTASH
+103 KKITASH
-110 EAQHETHEPTL
+110 ETQHETHEA
-121 KDLLNH
+121 N
-127 KKTTASHEAQH
+127 
-138 ETHEM
+138 
-143 HETNPKTPNETLNK
+143 ETNPKTPNETLNK
-157 NEKKPNGVASNAHQA
+157 NEKKPNGVTSNAHQT
-172 NLTNKNPLTPTN
+172 NLASKNPITPTN
-184 HANNAIKNPTAPTHN
+184 HANHAIKNPTTPTHN
-199 AKEPKTLKDIHALSQ
+199 AKEPKTLKDIQTLSQ

-221 NIQVGTPLEKKET
+221 NIQAATTPENKN

-242 ALKTTQTSI
+242 ALKTTQTPT

-258 DSKNTANLSSVLQSL
+258 DAKNTANLSSVLQSL

-281 ERTTPPSNEKKTPPL
+281 EHANPSHNEKKTPPL
-296 REALQM
+296 KEALQM

-311 SKKKPEKTPTKTQT
+311 SKKKSEKTPTKAQT
-325 TAATPENAPKIPLKT
+325 TAPSIAPENAPKIPFKT

-346 IGANPPNDNAPTPLE
+346 IGANPPNDNIPTPLE
-361 KEEKA
+361 KEETT
-366 KEVSENKEKTKE
+366 KEASDNKEKTKE
-378 SNNSAQS
+378 SSNSAQS
-385 AQNAQ
+385 TQNTQ
-390 ASDKTSENKSA
+390 ASDKTSENKNVT
-401 APKETIK
+401 PKETIK

-432 FPKELGKVEVTIQKV
+432 FPKELGKVEVIIQKV

-491 SSKEQPKEPLR
+491 SSKEQPKEQLR
-502 EPFKEQESTPLKE
+502 ELFKEQESTPLKE

-521 QENTDNENK
+521 QENTDHENQ
-530 ETSMQITLYA
+530 ETSMQITLYAWL

>member
-1 MPSFVNPIHTNA
+1 MPSPVNPIHTNA
-13 NALNS
+13 SANANALNS
-18 GTKNEVKDTKNA
+18 GAKNEDTKNA

-35 KDFNKI
+35 KDFSKI

-48 DKTAPKENPNA
+48 DKTAPKESPNPNA

-68 EDAKEL
+68 EDAKAL
-74 EKTPTPHH
+74 EKTPTPHP
-82 QHAQNLAKD
+82 QHAQNPAKD
-91 QQAPTLKDLLNH
+91 QQAPTLKDWLNH
-103 KKTTASH
+103 KKTTAPH
-110 EAQHETHEPTL
+110 ETQHETHEA
-121 KDLLNH
+121 N
-127 KKTTASHEAQH
+127 
-138 ETHEM
+138 
-143 HETNPKTPNETLNK
+143 ETNPKTPNETLNK
-157 NEKKPNGVASNAHQA
+157 NEKKPNGVTSNAHQT
-172 NLTNKNPLTPTN
+172 NLASKNPLTPTN
-184 HANNAIKNPTAPTHN
+184 RANNAIKTPTTPTHN
-199 AKEPKTLKDIHALSQ
+199 AKESKTLKDIQTLSQ

-221 NIQVGTPLEKKET
+221 NIQAATTPENKN

-242 ALKTTQTSI
+242 ALKTTQAPT

-258 DSKNTANLSSVLQSL
+258 DAKNTANLSSVLQSL

-281 ERTTPPSNEKKTPPL
+281 EHANPLNNEKKTPPL
-296 REALQM
+296 KEALEM

-311 SKKKPEKTPTKTQT
+311 SKKKPEKTPTKAQT
-325 TAATPENAPKIPLKT
+325 TAPSATPENAPKISLKT

-346 IGANPPNDNAPTPLE
+346 IGANPPNDNTPTPLE
-361 KEEKA
+361 KEETTKEASDNKEKA
-366 KEVSENKEKTKE
+366 KETS
-378 SNNSAQS
+378 NSAQS
-385 AQNAQ
+385 AQNTQ
-390 ASDKTSENKSA
+390 ASDKTSENKSI

-408 HFTQQLKQEIQEYKP
+408 HFVQQLKQEIQEYKP

-432 FPKELGKVEVTIQKV
+432 FPKELGKVEVIIQKV

-491 SSKEQPKEPLR
+491 SSKEQPKEQLR
-502 EPFKEQESTPLKE
+502 ELFKEQESTPLKE

-521 QENTDNENK
+521 QENTDHENQ

>member
-1 MPSFVNPIHTNA
+1 MPSPINPIHTNA
-13 NALNS
+13 NANALINN
-18 GTKNEVKDTKNA
+18 GAKNEVKDTKNT

-35 KDFNKI
+35 KDFSKI

-59 LKATPKDAK
+59 LKASPKDAK
-68 EDAKEL
+68 ENAKEL
-74 EKTPTPHH
+74 EKTPPPHH

-110 EAQHETHEPTL
+110 EAQHEI
-121 KDLLNH
+121 H
-127 KKTTASHEAQH
+127 KN
-138 ETHEM
+138 

-157 NEKKPNGVASNAHQA
+157 NEKKPNGVASNAHQT

-199 AKEPKTLKDIHALSQ
+199 AKDPKTLKDIQTLSQ

-221 NIQVGTPLEKKET
+221 NIQVVAPLEKKET
-234 PLNASDQL
+234 SLNASDQL

-258 DSKNTANLSSVLQSL
+258 DAKNTANLSSVLQSL

-281 ERTTPPSNEKKTPPL
+281 ERATPPSNEKKTPPSL

-325 TAATPENAPKIPLKT
+325 TAQAVTPENAPKIPLKT

-361 KEEKA
+361 KEEKT

-378 SNNSAQS
+378 SNNSTQS

-423 PMSRISMDL
+423 PMSRISIDL

-483 VDLSFSQD
+483 VDLSFSQN
-491 SSKEQPKEPLR
+491 SSKEQEKEQLR
-502 EPFKEQESTPLKE
+502 ESFKEQESTPLKE

>member
-1 MPSFVNPIHTNA
+1 MPSPINPIHTNASANA

-18 GTKNEVKDTKNA
+18 GAKNEDTKNA
-30 PKSAS
+30 PKSAP
-35 KDFNKI
+35 KDFSKI

-48 DKTAPKENPNA
+48 DKTAPKESPNA

-68 EDAKEL
+68 ENAKEL

-82 QHAQNLAKD
+82 QHAQNPAKD

-103 KKTTASH
+103 QKTTASH
-110 EAQHETHEPTL
+110 EAQHETHE
-121 KDLLNH
+121 N
-127 KKTTASHEAQH
+127 
-138 ETHEM
+138 

-157 NEKKPNGVASNAHQA
+157 NEKKPNGVTSNAHQE
-172 NLTNKNPLTPTN
+172 NSTHKNPITPTN

-199 AKEPKTLKDIHALSQ
+199 AKEPKTLKDIHVLSQ

-221 NIQVGTPLEKKET
+221 NIQATAPLEKKET
-234 PLNASDQL
+234 PLNASDQF
-242 ALKTTQTSI
+242 ALKTTQTPI

-258 DSKNTANLSSVLQSL
+258 DAKNTANLSSVLQSL
-273 EKKESHNK
+273 EKKDPLSK
-281 ERTTPPSNEKKTPPL
+281 EHATPPNNEKKTPPL
-296 REALQM
+296 KESLPL

-311 SKKKPEKTPTKTQT
+311 SKKKLEKTPAKTQT
-325 TAATPENAPKIPLKT
+325 TAQAVTPENAPKIPLKT

-346 IGANPPNDNAPTPLE
+346 IGANPPNNNTPTPLE
-361 KEEKA
+361 KEEKT
-366 KEVSENKEKTKE
+366 KEISDNKEKTKE
-378 SNNSAQS
+378 SSNSAQS
-385 AQNAQ
+385 AQNTQ
-390 ASDKTSENKSA
+390 ASDKTSENKSVT
-401 APKETIK
+401 PKETIK

-491 SSKEQPKEPLR
+491 SSKEQQAPKEQLR
-502 EPFKEQESTPLKE
+502 EPFKEQESSPLKE

-521 QENTDNENK
+521 QENTDNESK

>member
-1 MPSFVNPIHTNA
+1 MPSPINPIHTNA

-18 GTKNEVKDTKNA
+18 GAKNEGTKNA
-30 PKSAS
+30 PKNAS
-35 KDFNKI
+35 KDFSKI

-48 DKTAPKENPNA
+48 DKTTPKESPNPNA

-68 EDAKEL
+68 TL
-74 EKTPTPHH
+74 EKTPTPRH
-82 QHAQNLAKD
+82 QHAQNPAKD
-91 QQAPTLKDLLNH
+91 QQAPTLKDWLNH

-110 EAQHETHEPTL
+110 ETQHETHEA
-121 KDLLNH
+121 N
-127 KKTTASHEAQH
+127 
-138 ETHEM
+138 
-143 HETNPKTPNETLNK
+143 ETNPKTPNETLNK
-157 NEKKPNGVASNAHQA
+157 NEKKPNEVISNAHQE
-172 NLTNKNPLTPTN
+172 NSTHKNPLTPTN
-184 HANNAIKNPTAPTHN
+184 RANNAIKNPTTPTHN
-199 AKEPKTLKDIHALSQ
+199 AKEPKTLKDIQTLSQ

-221 NIQVGTPLEKKET
+221 NIQATAPLEKKET

-258 DSKNTANLSSVLQSL
+258 DAKNTANLSSVLQSL
-273 EKKESHNK
+273 EKKDPHNK
-281 ERTTPPSNEKKTPPL
+281 EHATPPNNEKKTPPL
-296 REALQM
+296 KEALLM

-311 SKKKPEKTPTKTQT
+311 SKKKPEKAQTKAQT
-325 TAATPENAPKIPLKT
+325 TAQAVTPENALKIPLKT

-346 IGANPPNDNAPTPLE
+346 IGANPPNNDAPTPLE
-361 KEEKA
+361 KEEKT
-366 KEVSENKEKTKE
+366 KEMSENKEKTKE

-390 ASDKTSENKSA
+390 ASDKTSENKSVT
-401 APKETIK
+401 PKETIK

-432 FPKELGKVEVTIQKV
+432 FPKELGKVEVIIQKV

-491 SSKEQPKEPLR
+491 SSKEQPKEQLR
-502 EPFKEQESTPLKE
+502 EPFKEQELTPLKE

-521 QENTDNENK
+521 QENTDNESK

>member
-1 MPSFVNPIHTNA
+1 MPSPINPIHTNA
-13 NALNS
+13 SANASALINS
-18 GTKNEVKDTKNA
+18 GAKNEDTKNA

-35 KDFNKI
+35 KDFSKI

-59 LKATPKDAK
+59 LKTTPQNSKEGAK
-68 EDAKEL
+68 EDAKKL
-74 EKTPTPHH
+74 EKTPTLPH
-82 QHAQNLAKD
+82 QHAQNPAKD
-91 QQAPTLKDLLNH
+91 QQATTLKDWLNH
-103 KKTTASH
+103 PKTHPTASH
-110 EAQHETHEPTL
+110 EAQHETHE
-121 KDLLNH
+121 
-127 KKTTASHEAQH
+127 
-138 ETHEM
+138 

-157 NEKKPNGVASNAHQA
+157 NEKKPNGVTSNAHQA

-184 HANNAIKNPTAPTHN
+184 HANNAIKNPTTPTHN
-199 AKEPKTLKDIHALSQ
+199 AKEPKTLKDIQTLSQ
-214 KHDLNAS
+214 KHDLNAN
-221 NIQVGTPLEKKET
+221 NIQVATTPENKT
-234 PLNASDQL
+234 PLNASDHL
-242 ALKTTQTSI
+242 ALKTTQTPT

-258 DSKNTANLSSVLQSL
+258 DAKNTANLSSVLQSL

-281 ERTTPPSNEKKTPPL
+281 EHANPQNNEKKTPPL
-296 REALQM
+296 KEALQM

-311 SKKKPEKTPTKTQT
+311 SKKKSEKTPTKAQT
-325 TAATPENAPKIPLKT
+325 TAPSITPENAPKIPLKT

-346 IGANPPNDNAPTPLE
+346 TGANPPPNDNPPTPLE
-361 KEEKA
+361 KEETT
-366 KEVSENKEKTKE
+366 KEASDNKEKTKE
-378 SNNSAQS
+378 SNNSAQNT
-385 AQNAQ
+385 QNAQ
-390 ASDKTSENKSA
+390 ASDKTSENKSTT
-401 APKETIK
+401 PKETIK

-432 FPKELGKVEVTIQKV
+432 FPKELGKVEVIIQKV

-491 SSKEQPKEPLR
+491 SSKEQPKEP
-502 EPFKEQESTPLKE
+502 FKEQELTPLKE

-521 QENTDNENK
+521 QENADNENQ

>member
-1 MPSFVNPIHTNA
+1 MPSPINPIHTNA
-13 NALNS
+13 NASALNS
-18 GTKNEVKDTKNA
+18 GAKNEVKDTKNA
-30 PKSAS
+30 PKNAS
-35 KDFNKI
+35 KDFSKI

-48 DKTAPKENPNA
+48 DKTATKESPNA
-59 LKATPKDAK
+59 LKATPKNSKEGAK
-68 EDAKEL
+68 EDAKKL
-74 EKTPTPHH
+74 EKTPTPQP
-82 QHAQNLAKD
+82 QHAQNPAKD

-110 EAQHETHEPTL
+110 EAQH
-121 KDLLNH
+121 KN
-127 KKTTASHEAQH
+127 
-138 ETHEM
+138 

-157 NEKKPNGVASNAHQA
+157 NEKKPNGVVSNAHQT

-184 HANNAIKNPTAPTHN
+184 HAIKNPTAPTHN
-199 AKEPKTLKDIHALSQ
+199 AKEPKTLKDIQSLSQ

-221 NIQVGTPLEKKET
+221 NIQATTTPENKT
-234 PLNASDQL
+234 PLNAGDQL
-242 ALKTTQTSI
+242 ALKTTQTPI

-258 DSKNTANLSSVLQSL
+258 DAKNTANLSSVLQSL
-273 EKKESHNK
+273 EKKDPHNK
-281 ERTTPPSNEKKTPPL
+281 EHATPPNNEKKTPPL

-311 SKKKPEKTPTKTQT
+311 SKKKPEKTPTKAQT
-325 TAATPENAPKIPLKT
+325 TAPSIVPENAPKIPLKT

-346 IGANPPNDNAPTPLE
+346 IGANPPPNDNAPTPLE
-361 KEEKA
+361 KEETT
-366 KEVSENKEKTKE
+366 KEASDNKEKTKE
-378 SNNSAQS
+378 TSNSAQS
-385 AQNAQ
+385 VQNAQ
-390 ASDKTSENKSA
+390 SSDKTSENKSVT
-401 APKETIK
+401 PKETIK

-432 FPKELGKVEVTIQKV
+432 FPKELGKVEVVIQKV

-491 SSKEQPKEPLR
+491 SSKEHPKEQLR
-502 EPFKEQESTPLKE
+502 ELFKEQELTPLKE

>member
-13 NALNS
+13 NANTNALINS
-18 GTKNEVKDTKNA
+18 GAKNEVKDTKNA

-59 LKATPKDAK
+59 LKATPKNSKESAK
-68 EDAKEL
+68 EDAKKL

-103 KKTTASH
+103 KKTTTSH
-110 EAQHETHEPTL
+110 EAQHEI
-121 KDLLNH
+121 H
-127 KKTTASHEAQH
+127 KN
-138 ETHEM
+138 

-157 NEKKPNGVASNAHQA
+157 NEKKPNEATSGAHQT

-184 HANNAIKNPTAPTHN
+184 HAIKNPTAPTHN
-199 AKEPKTLKDIHALSQ
+199 AKDPKTLKDIQTLSQ

-242 ALKTTQTSI
+242 ALKTTQTPI

-258 DSKNTANLSSVLQSL
+258 DAKNTANLSSVLQSL

-281 ERTTPPSNEKKTPPL
+281 EHATPLSNEKKTPPL
-296 REALQM
+296 KEALQM

-311 SKKKPEKTPTKTQT
+311 SKKKPEKTPIHAKTQT
-325 TAATPENAPKIPLKT
+325 TAQAATPENAPKIPLKT

-346 IGANPPNDNAPTPLE
+346 IGANPPNDNAPTLLE
-361 KEEKA
+361 KEEKT
-366 KEVSENKEKTKE
+366 KEISENKEKTKE
-378 SNNSAQS
+378 STNSAQS
-385 AQNAQ
+385 VQNAQ

-491 SSKEQPKEPLR
+491 SSREQPKEQLG
-502 EPFKEQESTPLKE
+502 ESFKEQELTPLKE